1 MKRQC
6 VICHKLFTTEDP
18 DVWWCTEECH
28 EEVLARGEL
37 NRQLEVEVGAA
48 VREAEPKPQP
58 SMIGVS
64 PAEQARQALGL
75 SNGEGGQR
83 VERLIQEARRDR
95 PKLGSLV
102 VPDAQS
108 TGAECLTAAARL
120 SKLAARMSGAE
131 DACVLIGLARGYL
144 RRAQDT
150 FERALHVATGE
161 EEEEEATDETEAEG
175 GDLRPADLLSQ
186 RPGGEEHGPS

>member
-48 VREAEPKPQP
+48 VREAEPGPP
-58 SMIGVS
+58 SSMIGVS

-75 SNGEGGQR
+75 NGEGGQR
-83 VERLIQEARRDR
+83 VERLIEEARRDR
-95 PKLGSLV
+95 PKLGSLI
-102 VPDAQS
+102 VPDTQS
-108 TGAECLTAAARL
+108 TGSECLRAAARL
-120 SKLAARMSGAE
+120 SELAAEMSGAE

-161 EEEEEATDETEAEG
+161 EEEATDETEAEG